1 MIGIETDTIINK
13 PLNSLL
19 ISYQEF
25 LENEITGSD
34 FVLDYLDT
42 FILIH

>member
-1 MIGIETDTIINK
+1 MTGIETDTIINK

-19 ISYQEF
+19 ISYQEL
-25 LENEITGSD
+25 LENEITDSD